1 MGGGYRGLMSRR
13 HSGWESL
20 AEAVAPGARVTRLRR
35 LTGGAGGTD
44 AYDVTLDRAPR
55 RVVVKIYPDGD
66 GTASLEWSRLEFA
79 QRLTA
84 LVPEPIAAD
93 LESVWFGRPAIVMS
107 RLPGRPD
114 VTPKD
119 ADSWVAAL
127 AQALTQLHE
136 TVLDGAAGA
145 LTPSPPIDT
154 WHPPAGEH
162 DPLTAAAV
170 RAVTARLSLLSS
182 ERVFTHGDF
191 HPGNVLWHRG
201 RISGVVDWSAAGLG
215 ARWSELAYCRADVCL
230 LFGPDVADRLADA
243 YADIVGHTSDDL
255 AVYDLIWLF
264 NIRHHAQVA
273 LGAYREQGHVPNRQL
288 SLAHLN
294 EQVRR
299 VITRLD
305 R

>member
-1 MGGGYRGLMSRR
+1 M
-13 HSGWESL
+13 

-35 LTGGAGGTD
+35 FTGGAGGTD

-55 RVVVKIYPDGD
+55 RVVVKLYRDGD
-66 GTASLEWSRLEFA
+66 GTAPLEWSRLEFA
-79 QRLTA
+79 QRVSA
-84 LVPEPIAAD
+84 PVPEPIAAD
-93 LESVWFGRPAIVMS
+93 LESAWFGRPAVVMS

-114 VTPKD
+114 VTPRD

-136 TVLDGAAGA
+136 TAFDGAEGA
-145 LTPSPPIDT
+145 LTRPPRPET
-154 WHPPAGEH
+154 WHPPAGEP

-170 RAVTARLSLLSS
+170 SAVTARLPSLSS

-201 RISGVVDWSAAGLG
+201 RITGVVDWSAARLD
-215 ARWSELAYCRADVCL
+215 ARWSEVAYCRADVCL
-230 LFGPDVADRLADA
+230 LLGPDVADRLADA
-243 YADIVGHTSDDL
+243 YSDIVGDTSDDL
-255 AVYDLIWLF
+255 AVYDLMWVF

-273 LGAYREQGHVPNRQL
+273 LDAYREQGHAPNREL
-288 SLAHLN
+288 SLSRLD
-294 EQVRR
+294 EQLRR
-299 VITRLD
+299 ALRRLD